1 MEDSEMWI
9 KRTNLIPAL
18 LAIAALLLLAGCASR
33 VGAGAVAAAS
43 GDSAKLVIDL
53 PALVLDVDEDGQ
65 ISMGGVP
72 LAELDDAFS
81 PGLADN
87 LPIDAE
93 FVKKM
98 MDANIQHI
106 QISPDG
112 DSMTILI
119 NGLEMPT
126 IAYDADSLAAA
137 GVLLDTVGGQEGL
150 EEVLPI
156 LAQVGLGI
164 TLNFPVAEGA
174 EPIPMVV
181 ENNEVAATAVA
192 EQEGFLKQVGKAP
205 KITLPITYNDDG
217 TWRLSGLGG
226 LALSKLT
233 DGALPPDILVL
244 QPDVIADIKAAGITS
259 MTISTD
265 QDGVHIAV
273 NGEAL
278 PTLDWSDGKGANAVA
293 IATAL
298 GLIGPGEDAGPVEKM
313 KAEAINKLI
322 EQVLPIIQAS
332 EFTLDITFPE

>member
-18 LAIAALLLLAGCASR
+18 LAVVALLLLAGCAPR
-33 VGAGAVAAAS
+33 VGAGDVAAAS
-43 GDSAKLVIDL
+43 GDDAQLVIDL
-53 PALVLDVDEDGQ
+53 PALVLDVDEDAQ

-72 LAELDDAFS
+72 LAELD

-112 DSMTILI
+112 DSMTILV

-137 GVLLDTVGGQEGL
+137 GVLLDTVGGKEGL
-150 EEVLPI
+150 EELLPI

-181 ENNEVAATAVA
+181 ENNEAATMAVA
-192 EQEGFLKQVGKAP
+192 EQGKFLKNVGKAP
-205 KITLPITYNDDG
+205 KITLPITYADDG

-226 LALSKLT
+226 LALSTLT
-233 DGALPPDILVL
+233 DGALPQDILVL
-244 QPDVIADIKAAGITS
+244 QPDVIADIKEAGITS
-259 MTISTD
+259 MTIATNK
-265 QDGVHIAV
+265 DGVHITV
-273 NGEAL
+273 HGQDL
-278 PTLDWSDGKGANAVA
+278 PTFDWSDGKAANAMT

-298 GLIGPGEDAGPVEKM
+298 GLLGPSEDAGPVEKM
-313 KAEAINKLI
+313 KAEAIMTK
-322 EQVLPIIQAS
+322 V
-332 EFTLDITFPE
+332 ITMN